1 MKNRDKPWLVIATLI
16 IAIIITLL
24 FAAIHSGLL

>member
-1 MKNRDKPWLVIATLI
+1 MKHREKPWLVIATLI
-16 IAIIITLL
+16 LAIIITLL